1 METQQAVATIAPAAI
16 GHRTQAMA
24 ARSSDIMTAKV
35 VERTLP
41 RGTPHTAREDAD
53 KPTCKEQVGMAS
65 ITASQQTNTMTQN
78 N

>member
-16 GHRTQAMA
+16 GQITQAMA
-24 ARSSDIMTAKV
+24 VRSSDIMTGKV

-53 KPTCKEQVGMAS
+53 KPTCREQVGTGS
-65 ITASQQTNTMTQN
+65 ITASQQTNTVTQN
-78 N
+78 D